1 MLKKVSYF
9 FLTILISGFL
19 LWEFKVNI
27 IIWALPT
34 VINFINPVQDN
45 IPTKWP
51 EGPLERLDQNDSR
64 PNIIL
69 ILADDM
75 GYNDISLHN
84 GGAADGTLE
93 TPHIDSLAK
102 NGVWFNKGYA
112 ANATCAPS
120 RASIMTGRYATR
132 FGFEFTPVP
141 DLGQLVVRWLAE
153 EDDDMLRARIDN
165 EIARNLPSF
174 MDQGMPS
181 DQITIAEMLKTQGYY
196 TAHIGKWH
204 LGHSSGMSP
213 LDQGFD
219 DSLSLA
225 GAYYL
230 PEDHPDVVN
239 AKFETSI
246 DKMVWSGGQYA
257 ARFNGGNYFTPDKY
271 VTDYYT
277 DEAIKVIEKNK
288 NRPFFL
294 YLSHWAIHNPL
305 QAIRSDVEQM
315 SHMSGHNLKVYS
327 GMIRALDRS
336 VGEIIRTLKELN
348 IYGRTLIFFTSD
360 NGGANYIE
368 LEDINKPFR
377 GWKISFFEGGIRV
390 PFILS
395 WPDQIDPGL
404 KFDKPVHHFDIFSTI
419 ASAANVQIPMD
430 RKIDGVDLM
439 PYIKGEKIANPHQT
453 LFWRSGN
460 HQAVLHENWKYLIS
474 KKEGT
479 KWLFDT
485 DQDPLE
491 RNNLININPE
501 KTSQIENLLAMF
513 NSEQANPLYPSSTE
527 LPVLIDK
534 YDGQVIEDTD
544 EFIFWS
550 N

>member
-34 VINFINPVQDN
+34 VVNFINPVQDN

-51 EGPLERLDQNDSR
+51 EGPEERLDQNDSR

-257 ARFNGGNYFTPDKY
+257 ARFNDSNYFTPDKY

-485 DQDPLE
+485 DLDPLE

>member
-1 MLKKVSYF
+1 MIKKASYF
-9 FLTILISGFL
+9 FLTILIAGFL
-19 LWEFKVNI
+19 LWKFKVNI

-34 VINFINPVQDN
+34 VVNFINPVQDN
-45 IPTKWP
+45 IPTNWP

-84 GGAADGTLE
+84 GGAADGTLK

-153 EDDDMLRARIDN
+153 EDDDDLRARIDN

-181 DQITIAEMLKTQGYY
+181 DQITIAEILKSQGYY

-246 DKMVWSGGQYA
+246 DKMVWSGSQYA
-257 ARFNGGNYFTPDKY
+257 ARFNGGDYFAPDKY

-305 QAIRSDVEQM
+305 QAIRSDVEEM

-336 VGEIIRTLKELN
+336 VGQIIRTLKELN

-419 ASAANVQIPMD
+419 ASAANVPIPTD

-460 HQAVLHENWKYLIS
+460 HQAVLHENWKYLVS

-479 KWLFDT
+479 KWLFNT
-485 DQDPLE
+485 ELDPLE
-491 RNNLININPE
+491 RNNLININPK
-501 KTSQIENLLAMF
+501 KTSQIENLLVTF

-534 YDGQVIEDTD
+534 YDGQVIEDAD
-544 EFIFWS
+544 EYIYWS

>member
-34 VINFINPVQDN
+34 VVNFINPVQDN

-153 EDDDMLRARIDN
+153 EDDGKLRARIDN

-181 DQITIAEMLKTQGYY
+181 DQITIAEILKTQGYY

-257 ARFNGGNYFTPDKY
+257 ARFNDSNYFTPDKY

-485 DQDPLE
+485 DLDPLE

>member
-1 MLKKVSYF
+1 MLKKVHYF

-34 VINFINPVQDN
+34 VVNFINPVQDN

-181 DQITIAEMLKTQGYY
+181 DQITIAEILKTQGYY

-257 ARFNGGNYFTPDKY
+257 ARFNDSNYFTPDKY

-439 PYIKGEKIANPHQT
+439 PYIKGEKITNPHQT

-501 KTSQIENLLAMF
+501 KTLQIESLLAMF

>member
-1 MLKKVSYF
+1 
-9 FLTILISGFL
+9 
-19 LWEFKVNI
+19 
-27 IIWALPT
+27 
-34 VINFINPVQDN
+34 
-45 IPTKWP
+45 
-51 EGPLERLDQNDSR
+51 
-64 PNIIL
+64 
-69 ILADDM
+69 
-75 GYNDISLHN
+75 
-84 GGAADGTLE
+84 
-93 TPHIDSLAK
+93 
-102 NGVWFNKGYA
+102 
-112 ANATCAPS
+112 
-120 RASIMTGRYATR
+120 
-132 FGFEFTPVP
+132 
-141 DLGQLVVRWLAE
+141 
-153 EDDDMLRARIDN
+153 
-165 EIARNLPSF
+165 

-181 DQITIAEMLKTQGYY
+181 DQITIAEILKTQGYY

-257 ARFNGGNYFTPDKY
+257 ARFNDSNYFTPDKY

-419 ASAANVQIPMD
+419 ASAANVKIPMD

-439 PYIKGEKIANPHQT
+439 PYIKGEKITNPHQT

>member
-34 VINFINPVQDN
+34 VVNFINPVQDN

-141 DLGQLVVRWLAE
+141 DLGQLVIRWLAE
-153 EDDDMLRARIDN
+153 EDDDNLRARIDN

-181 DQITIAEMLKTQGYY
+181 DQITIAEILKTQGYY

-257 ARFNGGNYFTPDKY
+257 ARFNDSNYFTPDKY

-439 PYIKGEKIANPHQT
+439 PYIKGEKITNPHQT

-501 KTSQIENLLAMF
+501 KTLQIESLLAMF

>member
-1 MLKKVSYF
+1 MIKKASYF
-9 FLTILISGFL
+9 FLTILIAGFL
-19 LWEFKVNI
+19 LWQFKVNI

-34 VINFINPVQDN
+34 VVNFINPVQDN
-45 IPTKWP
+45 IPTNWP

-84 GGAADGTLE
+84 GGSADGTLK

-153 EDDDMLRARIDN
+153 EDDDDLRARIDN

-181 DQITIAEMLKTQGYY
+181 DQITIAEILKSQGYY

-204 LGHSSGMSP
+204 LGHSAGMSP

-246 DKMVWSGGQYA
+246 DKMVWSGSQYA
-257 ARFNGGNYFTPDKY
+257 ARFNGGDYFAPDKY

-305 QAIRSDVEQM
+305 QAIRSDVDQM

-336 VGEIIRTLKELN
+336 VGEIIKTLKELN

-419 ASAANVQIPMD
+419 ASAANVKIPMD

-460 HQAVLHENWKYLIS
+460 HQAVLHENWKYLVS

-479 KWLFDT
+479 KWLFNT
-485 DQDPLE
+485 ELDPLE
-491 RNNLININPE
+491 RNNLININPK
-501 KTSQIENLLAMF
+501 KTSQIENLLVTF
-513 NSEQANPLYPSSTE
+513 NSEQADPLYPSSTE

-534 YDGQVIEDTD
+534 YDGQVIEDAD
-544 EFIFWS
+544 EYIYWS

>member
-1 MLKKVSYF
+1 MLKKVHYF

-34 VINFINPVQDN
+34 VVNFINPVQDN

-141 DLGQLVVRWLAE
+141 DLGQLVIRWLAE
-153 EDDDMLRARIDN
+153 EDDDNLRARIDN

-181 DQITIAEMLKTQGYY
+181 DQITIAEILKTQGYY

-257 ARFNGGNYFTPDKY
+257 ARFNDSNYFTPDKY

-460 HQAVLHENWKYLIS
+460 HQAVLHDNWKYLIS

-501 KTSQIENLLAMF
+501 KTLQIESLLAMF

>member
-1 MLKKVSYF
+1 MIKKASYF
-9 FLTILISGFL
+9 FLTILIAGFL
-19 LWEFKVNI
+19 LWKFKVNI

-34 VINFINPVQDN
+34 VVNFINPVQDN
-45 IPTKWP
+45 IPTNWP

-84 GGAADGTLE
+84 GGAADGTLK

-153 EDDDMLRARIDN
+153 EDDDDLRARIDN

-181 DQITIAEMLKTQGYY
+181 DQITIAEILKSQGYY

-246 DKMVWSGGQYA
+246 DKMVWSGSQYA
-257 ARFNGGNYFTPDKY
+257 ARFNGGDYFAPDKY

-305 QAIRSDVEQM
+305 QAIRSDVEEM

-336 VGEIIRTLKELN
+336 VGQIIRTLKELN

-419 ASAANVQIPMD
+419 ASAADVPIPND

-439 PYIKGEKIANPHQT
+439 PYLKGEKISNPHQT

-460 HQAVLHENWKYLIS
+460 HQAVLHENWKYLVS

-479 KWLFDT
+479 KWLFNT
-485 DQDPLE
+485 ELDPLE
-491 RNNLININPE
+491 RNNLININPK
-501 KTSQIENLLAMF
+501 KTSQIENLLVTF

-534 YDGQVIEDTD
+534 YDGQVIEDAD
-544 EFIFWS
+544 EYIYWS

>member
-1 MLKKVSYF
+1 MLKKVHYF

-34 VINFINPVQDN
+34 VVNFINPVQDN

-141 DLGQLVVRWLAE
+141 DLGQLVIRWLAE
-153 EDDDMLRARIDN
+153 EDDDNLRARIDN

-181 DQITIAEMLKTQGYY
+181 DQITIAEILKTQGYY

-257 ARFNGGNYFTPDKY
+257 ARFNDSDMFSPDKY

-315 SHMSGHNLKVYS
+315 SHMSDHNLKVYS

-336 VGEIIRTLKELN
+336 VGEIIRTLKEFN

-395 WPDQIDPGL
+395 WPDKIDPGL

-419 ASAANVQIPMD
+419 ASAANAQIPMD
-430 RKIDGVDLM
+430 RKIDGVDLI

-491 RNNLININPE
+491 RNNLININQE
-501 KTSQIENLLAMF
+501 KTLQIESLLAMF

-534 YDGQVIEDTD
+534 YDGQVIENTD

>member
-9 FLTILISGFL
+9 FLTVLISGFL

-34 VINFINPVQDN
+34 VVNFINPVQDN

-153 EDDDMLRARIDN
+153 EDDDNLRARIDN

-181 DQITIAEMLKTQGYY
+181 DQITIAEILKTQGYY

-257 ARFNGGNYFTPDKY
+257 ARFNDSNYFTPDKY

-439 PYIKGEKIANPHQT
+439 PYIKGEKITNPHQT

-501 KTSQIENLLAMF
+501 KTLQIESLLAMF

-534 YDGQVIEDTD
+534 YDGQVIEDAD
-544 EFIFWS
+544 EYIYWS

>member
-1 MLKKVSYF
+1 MIKKASYF
-9 FLTILISGFL
+9 FLTILIAGFL

-34 VINFINPVQDN
+34 VVNFINPVQDN
-45 IPTKWP
+45 IPTNWP

-84 GGAADGTLE
+84 GGAADGTLK

-102 NGVWFNKGYA
+102 NGVWFTKGYA

-153 EDDDMLRARIDN
+153 EDDDDLRARIDN

-181 DQITIAEMLKTQGYY
+181 DQITIAEILKLQGYY

-204 LGHSSGMSP
+204 LGHSAGMSP
-213 LDQGFD
+213 LNQGFD

-230 PEDHPDVVN
+230 PEDHPDVMN

-246 DKMVWSGGQYA
+246 DKMVWSGSQYA
-257 ARFNGGNYFTPDKY
+257 ARFNGGDYFAPDKY

-315 SHMSGHNLKVYS
+315 SHISGHNLKVYS

-336 VGEIIRTLKELN
+336 VGQIIRTLKELN

-395 WPDQIDPGL
+395 WPDQIDAGL
-404 KFDKPVHHFDIFSTI
+404 KFDQPVHHFDIFSTI
-419 ASAANVQIPMD
+419 ASAANVEIPID

-439 PYIKGEKIANPHQT
+439 PYIKGEKISYPHQT

-474 KKEGT
+474 KKENT
-479 KWLFDT
+479 KWLFDI
-485 DQDPLE
+485 DKDPLE
-491 RNNLININPE
+491 INNLININPV
-501 KTSQIENLLAMF
+501 KAVQIESLLVTF
-513 NSEQANPLYPSSTE
+513 NSEQASPLYPSSTE

-534 YDGQVIEDTD
+534 YDGQVIDDAD
-544 EFIFWS
+544 EYIYWS

>member
-34 VINFINPVQDN
+34 VVNFINPVQDN

-348 IYGRTLIFFTSD
+348 IYDRTLIFFTSD

>member
-34 VINFINPVQDN
+34 VVNFINPVQDN

-153 EDDDMLRARIDN
+153 EDDDNLRARIDY

-181 DQITIAEMLKTQGYY
+181 DQVTIAEILKTQGYY

>member
-34 VINFINPVQDN
+34 VVNFVNPVQDN

-141 DLGQLVVRWLAE
+141 DLGQLVIRWLAE
-153 EDDDMLRARIDN
+153 EDDDNLRARIDN

-181 DQITIAEMLKTQGYY
+181 DQITIAEILKTQGYY

-225 GAYYL
+225 GTYYL

-257 ARFNGGNYFTPDKY
+257 ARFNDSDMFSPDKY

-315 SHMSGHNLKVYS
+315 SHMSDHNLKVYS

-336 VGEIIRTLKELN
+336 VGEIIRTLKEFN

-439 PYIKGEKIANPHQT
+439 PYIKGEKITNPHQT

-501 KTSQIENLLAMF
+501 KTLQIESLLAMF

-534 YDGQVIEDTD
+534 YDGQVIENTD

>member
-1 MLKKVSYF
+1 MLKKVYYF

-34 VINFINPVQDN
+34 VVNFINPVQDN

-141 DLGQLVVRWLAE
+141 DLGQLVIRWLAE
-153 EDDDMLRARIDN
+153 EDDDNLRARIDN

-181 DQITIAEMLKTQGYY
+181 DQITIAEILKTQGYY

-257 ARFNGGNYFTPDKY
+257 ARFNDSNYFTPDKY

-439 PYIKGEKIANPHQT
+439 PYIKGEKITNPHQT

-501 KTSQIENLLAMF
+501 KTLQIESLLAMF

>member
-9 FLTILISGFL
+9 FLTVLISGFL

-34 VINFINPVQDN
+34 VANFINPVQDN
-45 IPTKWP
+45 IPTKWS
-51 EGPLERLDQNDSR
+51 EGPSERPDQTDSR

-141 DLGQLVVRWLAE
+141 DLGQLVIRWLAE
-153 EDDDMLRARIDN
+153 EDDGKLRARIDN

-181 DQITIAEMLKTQGYY
+181 NQITIAEILKTQGYY

-225 GAYYL
+225 GTYYL
-230 PEDHPDVVN
+230 PEDHQDVVN

-257 ARFNGGNYFTPDKY
+257 ARFNDSDMFSPDKY

-315 SHMSGHNLKVYS
+315 SHMSDHNLKVYS

-336 VGEIIRTLKELN
+336 VGEIIRTLKEFN

-395 WPDQIDPGL
+395 WPDKIDPGL

-419 ASAANVQIPMD
+419 ASAANAQIPMD
-430 RKIDGVDLM
+430 RKIDGVDLI

-491 RNNLININPE
+491 RNNLININQE
-501 KTSQIENLLAMF
+501 KTLQIESLLAMF

-534 YDGQVIEDTD
+534 YDGQVIENTD

>member
-1 MLKKVSYF
+1 MIKKASYF
-9 FLTILISGFL
+9 FLTILIAGFL

-34 VINFINPVQDN
+34 VVNFINPVQDN
-45 IPTKWP
+45 IPTNWP

-84 GGAADGTLE
+84 GGAADGTLK

-141 DLGQLVVRWLAE
+141 DLGQLVVRWLSE
-153 EDDDMLRARIDN
+153 EDDDDLRARIDN

-181 DQITIAEMLKTQGYY
+181 DQITIAEILKSQGYY

-246 DKMVWSGGQYA
+246 DKMVWSGSQYA
-257 ARFNGGNYFTPDKY
+257 ARFNGGDYFAPDKY

-305 QAIRSDVEQM
+305 QAIRSDVEEM

-336 VGEIIRTLKELN
+336 VGQIIRTLKELN

-419 ASAANVQIPMD
+419 ASAANVPIPND

-439 PYIKGEKIANPHQT
+439 PYLKGEKISNPHQT

-460 HQAVLHENWKYLIS
+460 HQAVLHENWKYLVS

-479 KWLFDT
+479 KWLFNT
-485 DQDPLE
+485 ELDPLE
-491 RNNLININPE
+491 RNNLINVNPK
-501 KTSQIENLLAMF
+501 KTSQIESLLVTF

-544 EFIFWS
+544 EYIYWS

>member
-141 DLGQLVVRWLAE
+141 DLGQLVVRWLAV

-174 MDQGMPS
+174 IDQGMPS
-181 DQITIAEMLKTQGYY
+181 DQITIAEILKTQGYY

-257 ARFNGGNYFTPDKY
+257 ARFNDSNYFTPDKY

-419 ASAANVQIPMD
+419 ASAANVKIPMD

-501 KTSQIENLLAMF
+501 KTSQIENLLVMF

-534 YDGQVIEDTD
+534 YDGQVIEDAD
-544 EFIFWS
+544 EYIYWS

>member
-34 VINFINPVQDN
+34 VVNFINPVQDN

-153 EDDDMLRARIDN
+153 EDDGKLRARIDN

-181 DQITIAEMLKTQGYY
+181 DQITIAEILKTQGYY

-257 ARFNGGNYFTPDKY
+257 ARFNDSNYFTPDKY

-419 ASAANVQIPMD
+419 ASAANVKIPMD

-485 DQDPLE
+485 DLDPLE

>member
-1 MLKKVSYF
+1 MLKKVHYF

-34 VINFINPVQDN
+34 VVNFINPVQDN

-51 EGPLERLDQNDSR
+51 EGPIERLDQNDSR

-141 DLGQLVVRWLAE
+141 DLGQLVIRWLAE
-153 EDDDMLRARIDN
+153 EDDDNLRARIDN

-181 DQITIAEMLKTQGYY
+181 DQITIAEILKTQGYY

-257 ARFNGGNYFTPDKY
+257 ARFNDSNYFTPDKY

-419 ASAANVQIPMD
+419 ASAANAQIPMD
-430 RKIDGVDLM
+430 RKIDGVDLI

-491 RNNLININPE
+491 RNNLININQE
-501 KTSQIENLLAMF
+501 KTLQIESLLAMF

>member
-34 VINFINPVQDN
+34 VVNFINPVQDN

-153 EDDDMLRARIDN
+153 EDDDNLRARIDN

-181 DQITIAEMLKTQGYY
+181 DQITIAEILKTQGYY

-491 RNNLININPE
+491 RNNLININLE
-501 KTSQIENLLAMF
+501 KTSQIESLLAMF

>member
-34 VINFINPVQDN
+34 VVNFINPVQDN

-141 DLGQLVVRWLAE
+141 DFGQLVVRWLAE
-153 EDDDMLRARIDN
+153 EDDDNLRARIDN

-181 DQITIAEMLKTQGYY
+181 DQITIAEILKTQGYY

-460 HQAVLHENWKYLIS
+460 HQSVLHENWKYLIS

-501 KTSQIENLLAMF
+501 KTLQIESLLAMF

>member
-34 VINFINPVQDN
+34 VVNFINPVQDN

-153 EDDDMLRARIDN
+153 EDDDKLRARIDN

-181 DQITIAEMLKTQGYY
+181 DQITIAEILKTQGYY

-257 ARFNGGNYFTPDKY
+257 ARFNDSNYFTPDKY

-327 GMIRALDRS
+327 AMIRALDRS

-485 DQDPLE
+485 DLDPLE

>member
-1 MLKKVSYF
+1 MLKKAHYF

-34 VINFINPVQDN
+34 VVNFINPVQDN

-141 DLGQLVVRWLAE
+141 DLGQLVIRWLAE
-153 EDDDMLRARIDN
+153 EDDDNLRARIDN

-181 DQITIAEMLKTQGYY
+181 DQITIAEILKTQGYY

-257 ARFNGGNYFTPDKY
+257 ARFNDSNYFTPDKY

-460 HQAVLHENWKYLIS
+460 HQAVLHENWKYLVS

-491 RNNLININPE
+491 TNNLININPE

>member
-1 MLKKVSYF
+1 MIKKASYF
-9 FLTILISGFL
+9 FLTILIAGFL
-19 LWEFKVNI
+19 LWKFKVNI

-34 VINFINPVQDN
+34 VVNFINPVQDN
-45 IPTKWP
+45 IPTNWP

-84 GGAADGTLE
+84 GGAADGTLK

-153 EDDDMLRARIDN
+153 EDDDDLRARIDN

-181 DQITIAEMLKTQGYY
+181 DQITIAEILKSQGYY

-246 DKMVWSGGQYA
+246 DKMVWSGSQYA
-257 ARFNGGNYFTPDKY
+257 ARFNGGDYFAPDKY

-305 QAIRSDVEQM
+305 QAIRSDVEEM

-336 VGEIIRTLKELN
+336 VGQIIRTLKELN

-395 WPDQIDPGL
+395 WPDQIDPGI

-419 ASAANVQIPMD
+419 ASAANVPIPND

-439 PYIKGEKIANPHQT
+439 PHLKGEKISNPHQT

-460 HQAVLHENWKYLIS
+460 HQAVLHENWKYLVS

-479 KWLFDT
+479 KWLFNT
-485 DQDPLE
+485 ELDPLE
-491 RNNLININPE
+491 RNNLININPK
-501 KTSQIENLLAMF
+501 KTSQIENLLVTF

-534 YDGQVIEDTD
+534 YDGQVIEDAD
-544 EFIFWS
+544 EYIYWS

>member
-34 VINFINPVQDN
+34 VVNFINPVQDN

-153 EDDDMLRARIDN
+153 EDDDNLRARIDN

-181 DQITIAEMLKTQGYY
+181 DQITIAEILKTQGYY

-257 ARFNGGNYFTPDKY
+257 ARFNDSNYFTPDKY

-485 DQDPLE
+485 DLDPLE

>member
-34 VINFINPVQDN
+34 VVNFINPVQDN

-141 DLGQLVVRWLAE
+141 DLGQLVIRWLAE
-153 EDDDMLRARIDN
+153 EDDDNLRARIDN

-181 DQITIAEMLKTQGYY
+181 DQITIAEILKTQGYY

-225 GAYYL
+225 GTYYL

-257 ARFNGGNYFTPDKY
+257 ARFNDSNYFTPDKY

-439 PYIKGEKIANPHQT
+439 PYIKGEKITNPHQT

-485 DQDPLE
+485 DLDPLE

>member
-1 MLKKVSYF
+1 MLKKVHYF

-34 VINFINPVQDN
+34 VVNFINPVQDN

-153 EDDDMLRARIDN
+153 EDDDNLRARIDN

-181 DQITIAEMLKTQGYY
+181 DQITIAEILKTQGYY

-257 ARFNGGNYFTPDKY
+257 ARFNDSNYFTPDKY

-439 PYIKGEKIANPHQT
+439 PYIKGEKITNPHQT

-501 KTSQIENLLAMF
+501 KTLQIESLLAMF

-534 YDGQVIEDTD
+534 YDGQVIEDAD
-544 EFIFWS
+544 EYIYWS

>member
-27 IIWALPT
+27 VIWALPT
-34 VINFINPVQDN
+34 VVNFINPVQDN

-153 EDDDMLRARIDN
+153 EDDDNLRARIDN

-181 DQITIAEMLKTQGYY
+181 DQITIAEILKTQGYY

-257 ARFNGGNYFTPDKY
+257 ARFNDSNYFTPDKY

>member
-34 VINFINPVQDN
+34 VVNFINPVQDN

-153 EDDDMLRARIDN
+153 EDDDNLRARIDY

-181 DQITIAEMLKTQGYY
+181 DQVTIAEILKTQGYY

-257 ARFNGGNYFTPDKY
+257 ARFNDSNYFTPDKY

>member
-34 VINFINPVQDN
+34 VVNFINPVQDN

-153 EDDDMLRARIDN
+153 EDDDNLRARIDY

-181 DQITIAEMLKTQGYY
+181 DQVTIAEILKTQGYY

-257 ARFNGGNYFTPDKY
+257 ARFNDSNYFTPDKY

-460 HQAVLHENWKYLIS
+460 HQAVLHENWKYLVS

-479 KWLFDT
+479 KWLFNT
-485 DQDPLE
+485 ELDPLE
-491 RNNLININPE
+491 RNNLININPK
-501 KTSQIENLLAMF
+501 KTSQIENLLVTF
-513 NSEQANPLYPSSTE
+513 NSEQADPLYPSSTE

-534 YDGQVIEDTD
+534 YDGQVIEDAD
-544 EFIFWS
+544 EYIYWS

>member
-1 MLKKVSYF
+1 MLKKAHYF

-34 VINFINPVQDN
+34 VVNFINPVQDN

-153 EDDDMLRARIDN
+153 EDDDNLRARIDN

-181 DQITIAEMLKTQGYY
+181 DQITIAEILKTQGYY

-257 ARFNGGNYFTPDKY
+257 ARFNDSNYFTPDKY

-305 QAIRSDVEQM
+305 QAIRSDVEEM

-439 PYIKGEKIANPHQT
+439 PYIKGEKITNPHQT

>member
-1 MLKKVSYF
+1 MLKKVHYF

-19 LWEFKVNI
+19 FWEFKVNI

-34 VINFINPVQDN
+34 VVNFINPVQDN

-141 DLGQLVVRWLAE
+141 DLGQLVIRWLAE
-153 EDDDMLRARIDN
+153 EDDDNLRARIDN

-181 DQITIAEMLKTQGYY
+181 DQITIAEILKTQGYY

-257 ARFNGGNYFTPDKY
+257 SRFNDSNYFTPDKY

-439 PYIKGEKIANPHQT
+439 PYIKGEKITNPHQT

-501 KTSQIENLLAMF
+501 KTLQIESLLAMF

>member
-34 VINFINPVQDN
+34 VVNFINPVQDN

-153 EDDDMLRARIDN
+153 EDDDNLRARIDN

-181 DQITIAEMLKTQGYY
+181 DQITIAEILKTQGYY

-257 ARFNGGNYFTPDKY
+257 ARFNDSNYFTPDKY

-348 IYGRTLIFFTSD
+348 IYDRTLIFFTSD

-395 WPDQIDPGL
+395 WPDKIDPGL

-439 PYIKGEKIANPHQT
+439 PYIKGEKITNPHQT

-501 KTSQIENLLAMF
+501 KTLQIESLLAMF